1 MQKTIRLDERGYF
14 LLDLYLQLLILVV
27 VSAGLAFFLA
37 VVHPVQRELEET
49 TPLEFELFW
58 LEMETTLAQSS
69 KVEGG
74 IHPCIL
80 RLVSEDDVFIYE
92 KYGQMIRKRKNNL
105 GHEPVLQNVQTCDVE
120 IAPEYIQLHVTFLT
134 GDTIERRMFIA
145 SKE

>member
-27 VSAGLAFFLA
+27 VSAGLAFFLS
-37 VVHPVQRELEET
+37 VIHPVQKHLEAT

-58 LEMETTLAQSS
+58 LEMESTLAQSF

-80 RLVSEDDVFIYE
+80 RLVSEDSVYTYE

-105 GHEPVLQNVQTCDVE
+105 GHEPVLQNVQTCNMK
-120 IAPEYIQLHVTFLT
+120 IAPDSIQLHVTFFD